1 MLGLR
6 VRKGM
11 MRFGREDR
19 QSIVKQQ
26 SDGVIEWHCTNRGL
40 VGVFVYECMCLQCL
54 HIFIWM
60 EDSDHTWYNCYRAV
74 FAGRKARWWMLG
86 DKSCWWIALMTVGLA
101 VPRYNGVWFLCMETS
116 YLRSSS
122 RLYIICMIVTY
133 ILYVMSIG
141 LYLSLFLCIYV
152 LSVSISIWLVP
163 FTYPY
168 DIYYD
173 ILFLMIFTT
182 IY

>member
-1 MLGLR
+1 M
-6 VRKGM
+6 
-11 MRFGREDR
+11 DA
-19 QSIVKQQ
+19 
-26 SDGVIEWHCTNRGL
+26 RG
-40 VGVFVYECMCLQCL
+40 Q
-54 HIFIWM
+54 I
-60 EDSDHTWYNCYRAV
+60 
-74 FAGRKARWWMLG
+74 
-86 DKSCWWIALMTVGLA
+86 CWWIALLAVGLA

-141 LYLSLFLCIYV
+141 LYLSLFSRIYV
-152 LSVSISIWLVP
+152 LSVSISICLVP